1 MKGQVMGTINTKRER
16 PRYAEKAH
24 LNWMGGES
32 YDIGNPL
39 RNLLL
44 AASSCFFGEPMYYH
58 RDSGQRKPNSR
69 SSNSSCL
76 STSDV
81 KRLRETLDA
90 IDPQDWRGLSPRKL
104 MEKAIDAALDYDAEA
119 TLQIA
124 VDLRN
129 RHCIRTT
136 PQVILVRAANHDSVR
151 GTGLVRRYAPDI
163 IRRADEPSVCLAY
176 QLDEYGRKRIPNSLK
191 KALRDQLASF
201 NEYQLGKY
209 RMDGR
214 LVKTVDVV
222 NLVHPVR
229 TEAIDKLVKGNLTV
243 SGKTWEAI
251 RSAGGSWE
259 EALEVM
265 GHMALLRNLRNLEQ
279 AGVDQDLYLNKLV
292 DGVRDG
298 KQLPFRYYSAYK
310 ACKNAGC
317 GPVVLDAIEDCL
329 GASIG
334 HAPHFDGK
342 VISLCDNSGSAW
354 GNCTSSMGTMHIA
367 EIANITGVI
376 TAKTADEGYV
386 GIFGDNLD
394 IIPVTKH
401 SSMFDVADK
410 CTASGRRIG
419 GGTENGIWIFWRDA
433 IKEKVH
439 YDHVFVYSD
448 MQAGHGGLFGHHPG
462 DYRDYVWSN
471 GRHIDVA
478 KLVSTYRQK
487 VNPKVNVYLVQVAGY
502 QDTIMPEFYNKT
514 YILGGW
520 GDGIL
525 RFAAEMAGM
534 QSQ

>member
-1 MKGQVMGTINTKRER
+1 MGTINVKRER
-16 PRYAEKAH
+16 PRYTEKAH

-39 RNLLL
+39 KNLVL

-58 RDSGQRKPNSR
+58 RDSGQRKPNR
-69 SSNSSCL
+69 RCDNPYALSSA
-76 STSDV
+76 DV
-81 KRLRETLDA
+81 KRLRDTLDA
-90 IDPQDWRGLSPRKL
+90 IDPVDWRGLSPRKL
-104 MEKAIDAALDYDAEA
+104 MEKAIDDALDYDAEA

-129 RHCIRTT
+129 RHYIRTT
-136 PQVILVRAANHDSVR
+136 PQVILVRAANHKSVR
-151 GTGLVRRYAPDI
+151 GTGLVRDYAPEI
-163 IRRADEPSVCLAY
+163 IKRADEPSVCLAY
-176 QLDEYGRKRIPNSLK
+176 QLDAYGRKRIPNSLK
-191 KALRDQLASF
+191 KALRDKLASF

-209 RMDGR
+209 RMESR
-214 LVKTVDVV
+214 VVKTVDVV

-229 TEAIDKLVKGNLTV
+229 TPAIDKLVKGELTV

-279 AGVDQDLYLNKLV
+279 AGVNPDLYLNQLV
-292 DGVRDG
+292 EGVEGG

-310 ACKNAGC
+310 ACESAGC
-317 GPVVLDAIEDCL
+317 GPDTLDAIHDCL
-329 GASIG
+329 GASMG
-334 HAPHFDGK
+334 HVPRFNGK
-342 VISLCDNSGSAW
+342 VMSLCDNSGSAW
-354 GNCTSSMGTMHIA
+354 GTCTSSMGTMHIA
-367 EIANITGVI
+367 EIANLTGVI
-376 TAKTADEGYV
+376 TGKAADKGYV
-386 GIFGDNLD
+386 GIFGDRLD
-394 IIPVTKH
+394 ILPITKT
-401 SSMFDVADK
+401 SSIFDLTKK
-410 CTASGRRIG
+410 CESSGRRIG

-433 IKEKVH
+433 IKNRDK

-448 MQAGHGGLFGHHPG
+448 MQAGHGGLFGCNPTE
-462 DYRDYVWSN
+462 YRDYLWKSQYGYN
-471 GRHIDVA
+471 QHIDVA
-478 KLVSTYRQK
+478 KLVQTYRQK
-487 VNPKVNVYLVQVAGY
+487 VNPNVNVYLVQVAGY